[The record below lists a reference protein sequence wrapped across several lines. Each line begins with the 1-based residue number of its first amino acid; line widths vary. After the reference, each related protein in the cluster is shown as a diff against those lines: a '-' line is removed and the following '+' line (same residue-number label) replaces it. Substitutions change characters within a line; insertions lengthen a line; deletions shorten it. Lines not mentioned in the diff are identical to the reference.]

1 MNITSSYEMNSPRK
15 VFNFRC
21 RPETDGGVI
30 LAPITVTQYQ
40 RFQFIRDQLAKEG
53 VTLALSTGN

>member
-1 MNITSSYEMNSPRK
+1 MNSPRK